1 MKLDELIAKR
11 KAAVARMRALTEQ
24 ETMSEEEA
32 GEFDR
37 LQGEVG
43 ELDQQIG
50 RLETVDELERSA
62 AAPATRASRPSGSQA
77 PAQMRHRG
85 DDRRQAD
92 IRAVR
97 LYARGDEGAIRE
109 MDAQMRAEARA
120 SNDTDLNITTPADG
134 GYLVPTGHY
143 QGIIER
149 ANELLLYPTLG
160 VMEVPGLG
168 TTVNV
173 PTGGAANPFVA
184 TNEAGAQDR
193 DAPAFG
199 QAAMTLAKFTKKLEL
214 SDELLADEG
223 SLLINYLN
231 GYVGDAYALTHN
243 SALVTEVLANGT
255 SVTLGAAAAA
265 TAADIPLL
273 ISSVKDE
280 YAEMGQWLM
289 KRATRFKYHALQG
302 NDFLFAPTPAGG
314 DQGLWTY
321 PVRHSEYMPAIGA
334 GNKSSVFGAFRYVG
348 VRTTGMTFLRDPFS
362 KADNGQLVLRYYTRI
377 VYKVLQAEAVVY
389 GKHPTA

>member
-1 MKLDELIAKR
+1 MTLQELTEKR
-11 KAAVARMRALTEQ
+11 TAAVTRMRSLTGQ
-24 ETMSEEEA
+24 DAMSDDEA
-32 GEFDR
+32 AEFDR
-37 LQGEVG
+37 LEGEVG
-43 ELDQQIG
+43 KLDKQID
-50 RLETVDELERSA
+50 RLETVDELERKA
-62 AAPATRASRPSGSQA
+62 TAPATRASRPGA
-77 PAQMRHRG
+77 PAQARYFG

-97 LYARGDEGAIRE
+97 LYVRGDEGAIRE
-109 MDAQMRAEARA
+109 MDAQMRSEARA

-149 ANELLLYPTLG
+149 ANEMMLYPQLG

-173 PTGGAANPFVA
+173 PTGGAVNPFVA
-184 TNEAGAQDR
+184 TNEAGQQDR

-199 QAAMTLAKFTKKLEL
+199 QGAMTLAKFTKKLEL

-223 SLLINYLN
+223 SRMLNYLN

-255 SVTLGAAAAA
+255 SVTVGAAAAA

-302 NDFLFAPTPAGG
+302 NAFIFAPTPAGG
-314 DQGLWTY
+314 DSGLWTY
-321 PVRHSEYMPAIGA
+321 PVRHSEYVPAIGA

-348 VRTTGMTFLRDPFS
+348 VRTTGMTFLRDPYS
-362 KADNGQLVLRYYTRI
+362 KADYGQVVLRYYTRI